1 MGRRIFRLSVLDIGQ
16 IPVSAGHYDHAM
28 KASPPGRVPLVD
40 LNPFGLLFVGAVNRR
55 TRRRGL
61 EQTLA
66 ALEGKRIGI
75 RSTDLPLNLTLAVRG
90 GRLEAA
96 PARATPHVTLR
107 GRLIDLAR
115 LASRAEDPDTLFFQ
129 RRLRL
134 EGETETGLAIKNA
147 LDALEW
153 PWPRDARGLAPQP
166 LATAL
171 RATLRLLPCSP
182 FAPSEPRRPGSR

>member
-1 MGRRIFRLSVLDIGQ
+1 MN
-16 IPVSAGHYDHAM
+16 
-28 KASPPGRVPLVD
+28 ASPPGWALLAE
-40 LNPFGLLFVGAVNRR
+40 LNPVAPLFVGVFNRC
-55 TRRRGL
+55 TRGRGL

-66 ALEGKRIGI
+66 ELEGKRICI
-75 RSTDLPLNLTLAVRG
+75 SATDLPLTLTLAVRG

-115 LASRAEDPDTLFFQ
+115 LAARAEDPDTLFFQ
-129 RRLRL
+129 RRLSF

-153 PWPRDARGLAPQP
+153 RWPGDAGGLAPP
-166 LATAL
+166 RLAAVV

-182 FAPSEPRRPGSR
+182 FAPRRPGSR

>member
-1 MGRRIFRLSVLDIGQ
+1 MGRRIFRLSALDIGQ
-16 IPVSAGHYDHAM
+16 IPASAGHYDRAM
-28 KASPPGRVPLVD
+28 KAWPPGRALLAD
-40 LNPFGLLFVGAVNRR
+40 LNPFGPLFVGVVNRR
-55 TRRRGL
+55 TRGRGL

-66 ALEGKRIGI
+66 ALEGKRICI
-75 RSTDLPLNLTLAVRG
+75 RATDLPLTLTLAVRG

-129 RRLRL
+129 RRLRF
-134 EGETETGLAIKNA
+134 EGETETALAIKNA

-153 PWPRDARGLAPQP
+153 PWPRDARDFAPRR